1 MQFWELFQWWN
12 LIFTLPFGIG
22 LLPLLMQAVGLAHS
36 ADGNHDIPG
45 SHHLP
50 SHGVQHLGDSGHSLN
65 AHSHVASSSDPQVHP
80 IAGPHAHSAIP
91 KAPFTLL
98 GFLGVGKVPI
108 MLLFSIFCLLWGTTG
123 LLANLVFSRVLRV
136 PALYIWPSLCCA
148 FVMAYVTT
156 GKLSQRISR
165 VIPEVESYG
174 TNEESLVGHSAR
186 TAYELGAKA
195 GSAFL
200 LDDQQNRV
208 QVRCRTH
215 DGSTIPRGAEVLLL
229 EYDAQSRIFTV
240 VQLQREPQSS
250 SAPSELKQP
259 ALQQQKSKLP

>member
-1 MQFWELFQWWN
+1 MHFWELFQWWN
-12 LIFTLPFGIG
+12 LVFTLPFGIG
-22 LLPLLMQAVGLAHS
+22 LLPLLLQAAGIAHS
-36 ADGNHDIPG
+36 GHNVLAG

-50 SHGVQHLGDSGHSLN
+50 SHEVPHLGSSGHSFH
-65 AHSHVASSSDPQVHP
+65 AQGHVTSA
-80 IAGPHAHSAIP
+80 PHAPAYSGATPESHAASP
-91 KAPFTLL
+91 GSPFRLS
-98 GFLGVGKVPI
+98 GFLGFGKVPI

-123 LLANLVFSRVLRV
+123 VLANLVFSHVLRI
-136 PALYIWPSLCCA
+136 PALYVWPSLFCA
-148 FVMAYVTT
+148 FVTAYVAT

-165 VIPEVESYG
+165 VFPEVESYG
-174 TNEESLVGHSAR
+174 TDEELLVGHSAR
-186 TAYELGAKA
+186 TAYELGPKP

-200 LDDQQNRV
+200 LDEQQNRV

-250 SAPSELKQP
+250 SSPSEVKQP